1 MAIEIKVP
9 EMGESIVEATV
20 GAWVK
25 NEGDQIEAG
34 ETILELETEKVNLEV
49 TAPATGT
56 LETVNIP
63 EGEIVNVGTVLGTI
77 NTESIE
83 KIQIQDNTSDSKKEL
98 ELPNNTKTETQ
109 AEKSEDKDVNIT
121 PVAKNL
127 ADKHSINIDSI
138 NGSGRAGK
146 ITIDDINSEIN
157 KNNQINTSNDELPV
171 PQESLETKKRIT
183 KRRETIAKRLT
194 DAHLNTVMTTTYNEV
209 DMSEIMAIRS
219 KYKDSFKEEK
229 GVGLGFMSFF
239 VKSVVQALI
248 DFPNLNS
255 EMQEKEIILKNYYHV
270 GIAVASEE
278 GLVVPVLKNANTLSF
293 SQIEKSIAN
302 MVTKTKTKS
311 LTIDD
316 LTGGTFTITNGG
328 VFGSMFSTPILN
340 HPQVGIL
347 GMHTIKKKPVV
358 INDEIVIR
366 PIMYL
371 ALTYDHRIVD
381 GGEAVQFLVRIKEFI
396 EDPQKLLIEN

>member
-83 KIQIQDNTSDSKKEL
+83 KIQIQNNASDSKQES
-98 ELPNNTKTETQ
+98 ELPNNTETETQ
-109 AEKSEDKDVNIT
+109 ARKTEEKDINIT
-121 PVAKNL
+121 PIAKNL

-146 ITIDDINSEIN
+146 ITIDDINTEIN
-157 KNNQINTSNDELPV
+157 KNNQTNTSNDEPHV

-219 KYKDSFKEEK
+219 KYRDSFKEEK

-239 VKSVVQALI
+239 VKSVVQSLI

-255 EMQEKEIILKNYYHV
+255 EMRETEIILKNYYHV
-270 GIAVASEE
+270 GIAVASDE

-293 SQIEKSIAN
+293 SQIEKSIVD

-311 LTIDD
+311 LTIND

-340 HPQVGIL
+340 PPQVGIL